1 MKIKF
6 DVSSQKNGRNL
17 NSRLIKGVLAY
28 QRIRCVIKND
38 AEWVFCEVIGEDG
51 GKKSVVRLVVIL
63 SGLEGYCASTVG
75 RQDVAFC

>member
-6 DVSSQKNGRNL
+6 DISSQEHGRNL
-17 NSRLIKGVLAY
+17 NSRLIKGGLVY

-51 GKKSVVRLVVIL
+51 GEKSVVRLVVIL
-63 SGLEGYCASTVG
+63 SGLEGYCTSTL
-75 RQDVAFC
+75 RRKDVAFC